1 MRQCAAAPVSRRG
14 RKRCMDEPPILMQ
27 GRPRMP
33 KLDSYLFREF
43 AQSTFAALVVLMI
56 VSLGGVFADVL
67 GDIARGRVPAGLM
80 LSQLGLMVLNYLPL
94 ILPLGLMLGLLLA
107 VGRLYRDSEMPVLVA
122 TGVGPRRL
130 LRPLMMLVVPVVGF
144 IAACS
149 LWLGPWANDYS
160 QRMVAEGNRNLLLTG
175 LEAGRFVELPGG
187 GGVVYVGAMSGEGS
201 ALGRVFVYRQDSKR
215 MDVTTARSGLLTVDG
230 SERYLDLREGFRVE
244 GPLADTLDFRMM
256 RYQRN
261 ELRLPDAETRAAED
275 DPEYATTVALLGD
288 PRAEAR
294 AQLHAR
300 IAPPLLALA
309 FALLAVPLAR
319 SPPRQARYGR
329 IALGFLA
336 YVVGMNFMLLGT
348 KWLADGKIP
357 LSLGLWW
364 LVLPLLGF
372 GAWLYFTDGRVS
384 VPRRRRGAEAAR

>member
-1 MRQCAAAPVSRRG
+1 
-14 RKRCMDEPPILMQ
+14 
-27 GRPRMP
+27 MP
-33 KLDSYLFREF
+33 KLDRYLFREF

-130 LRPLMMLVVPVVGF
+130 LRPVMMLVLPVVGF

-160 QRMVAEGNRNLLLTG
+160 QRMVAEGNRNLLLAG

-201 ALGRVFVYRQDSKR
+201 ALGRVFVYRHDEDR
-215 MDVTTARSGLLTVDG
+215 MDVTTARTGLLTVDG
-230 SERYLDLREGFRVE
+230 AERYLDLGEGFRVE
-244 GPLADTLDFRMM
+244 GPLGEGLDFRMM

-275 DPEYATTVALLGD
+275 NPEYATTLALLSD
-288 PRAEAR
+288 PRVEAR

-329 IALGFLA
+329 IALGFLG
-336 YVVGMNFMLLGT
+336 YVVAMNFMSLGT
-348 KWLADGKIP
+348 RWIEDGKLP
-357 LSLGLWW
+357 SALGLWW
-364 LVLPLLGF
+364 LVLPLLAF
-372 GAWLYFTDGRVS
+372 GAWMYFRDGQVA

>member
-1 MRQCAAAPVSRRG
+1 
-14 RKRCMDEPPILMQ
+14 
-27 GRPRMP
+27 MP
-33 KLDSYLFREF
+33 KLDTYLFREF

-130 LRPLMMLVVPVVGF
+130 LRPFLMLVVPVVGF
-144 IAACS
+144 IGACS

-160 QRMVAEGNRNLLLTG
+160 QRMVAEGNRNLLMAG
-175 LEAGRFVELPGG
+175 LEAGRFVEFPGG

-201 ALGRVFVYRQDSKR
+201 ALGRVFVYRQEGER
-215 MDVTTARSGLLTVDG
+215 MDITTARTGRLAVDG
-230 SERYLDLREGFRVE
+230 AERYLDLGEGFRVE
-244 GPLADTLDFRMM
+244 GPMDETLDFRMM

-261 ELRLPDAETRAAED
+261 ELRLPDAETRVAED
-275 DPEYATTVALLGD
+275 DPEFASTLALLGD
-288 PRAEAR
+288 SRPEAR

-319 SPPRQARYGR
+319 SPPRQARYGQ
-329 IALGFLA
+329 ITLGFLA
-336 YVVGMNFMLLGT
+336 YVVGTSLMSLGT
-348 KWLADGKIP
+348 SWVADGKVP
-357 LSLGLWW
+357 AQVGLWW
-364 LVLPLLGF
+364 LLLPLLAF
-372 GAWLYFTDGRVS
+372 GAWMYFRDGRIRA
-384 VPRRRRGAEAAR
+384 PRRRRGPEATR

>member
-1 MRQCAAAPVSRRG
+1 
-14 RKRCMDEPPILMQ
+14 
-27 GRPRMP
+27 MP
-33 KLDSYLFREF
+33 KLDTYLFREF

-122 TGVGPRRL
+122 TGMGPLQL
-130 LRPLMMLVVPVVGF
+130 LRPLMLLVLPVVAA

-149 LWLGPWANDYS
+149 LWLGPWASDYS
-160 QRMVAEGNRNLLLTG
+160 QRMVAEGNRNLLLAG

-187 GGVVYVGAMSGEGS
+187 RGVVYVGAMSGEGS
-201 ALGRVFVYRQDSKR
+201 ALGRVFVYRQDDER
-215 MDVTTARSGLLTVDG
+215 MDVTTARSGRLSVDG
-230 SERYLDLREGFRVE
+230 PERYLDLGEGFRVE
-244 GPLADTLDFRMM
+244 GPLEEGLDYRMM
-256 RYQRN
+256 RFARN

-275 DPEYATTVALLGD
+275 DPEYASTLALLGD
-288 PRAEAR
+288 PRPEAR

-336 YVVGMNFMLLGT
+336 YVVGMNLMMLGT
-348 KWLADGKIP
+348 KWLAGGQIP
-357 LSLGLWW
+357 LALGLWW
-364 LVLPLLGF
+364 LVLPLLAT
-372 GAWLYFTDGRVS
+372 GAWLYARDGRMS
-384 VPRRRRGAEAAR
+384 APWRRGRPEAAR